1 LSGSVELSGVS
12 ARPGGD
18 PSVPDATPTRPGEP
32 TSITDF
38 LTDGSLAG
46 LCAQLSTLTGVGVEL
61 RSADGLRIVWNP
73 CGGWRVEEARP
84 VPPDATVAPLTVD
97 GRTIG
102 TLVVQSGEP
111 RLPTGQPG
119 LARAALERTVS
130 LLGSTAAELCQ
141 NELSLRHRITEVS
154 ALLRMNTL
162 LSRAASVD
170 RVLEVAMDSALD
182 VLGMD
187 AGSVVLFEEGDHL
200 AALERD
206 VTHKVVRNLSRE
218 WVDCPLPLSRDRL
231 FDRLALA
238 GECAVSEDLWADE
251 RVLIPDRAAA
261 EGLRSFINAGLI
273 FQGRALGVI
282 RLYSRTPRRFSE
294 SDRRL
299 LRSLAEQAAVSIE
312 QARLLRLEEEER
324 RIARQLEL
332 AADVQRRMLPGRM
345 PEVPGLDVAARYTP
359 SNELGGDFYDLLTLG
374 GHLGVVVGDVVGKG
388 VAAALLMSAVRAML
402 RAQAEY
408 VYDLDEVIR
417 RVNVALTRDTR
428 QSEFVSLWYGVIDPA
443 GRRLTY
449 CSAGHEPTMLLRP
462 EGGRWSATDLAV
474 GGMVVGVDEAQA
486 YARAIVDLR
495 AGDVLVAYTD
505 GLTDARNFQ
514 KEKFG
519 RERLRETVR
528 SALEREPGMSAA
540 GLVERVMWELR
551 QFAGLAERVDDQ
563 TIVVVRVV

>member
-1 LSGSVELSGVS
+1 VGVAEASGNVAVGVGH
-12 ARPGGD
+12 AAEGAVR
-18 PSVPDATPTRPGEP
+18 AGEP
-32 TSITDF
+32 TNITEF

-61 RSADGLRIVWNP
+61 RSAEGARIAWNP
-73 CGGWRVEEARP
+73 GGGWRVEAAEP
-84 VPPDATVAPLTVD
+84 VPADATVVPLVVD

-102 TLVVQSGEP
+102 TLVVSSGEP
-111 RLPTGQPG
+111 RLPEGRPG
-119 LARAALERTVS
+119 LARAALERTVA
-130 LLGSTAAELCQ
+130 LLGGTAAELCR
-141 NELSLRHRITEVS
+141 NELSLRHRIVEVS
-154 ALLRMNTL
+154 ALLRMNAL

-182 VLGMD
+182 VLGLD

-200 AALERD
+200 ADLERD

-218 WVDCPLPLSRDRL
+218 WVDCPLPLSKDRL
-231 FDRLALA
+231 FDRLALS
-238 GECAVSEDLWADE
+238 GEGAVSEDLWADE
-251 RVLIPDRAAA
+251 RVLIPERARA

-273 FQGRALGVI
+273 FQGRALGVM

-332 AADVQRRMLPGRM
+332 AADVQRRMLPARM
-345 PEVPGLDVAARYTP
+345 PDVPGLDVAARYLP
-359 SNELGGDFYDLLTLG
+359 SNELGGDFYDLMTLG
-374 GHLGVVVGDVVGKG
+374 GHLGVAVGDVVGKG

-402 RAQAEY
+402 RAQVEY

-417 RVNVALTRDTR
+417 RMNVALTRDTL

-449 CSAGHEPTMLLRP
+449 CSAGHEPTMLLRRRD
-462 EGGRWSATDLAV
+462 GAWSATELAV
-474 GGMVVGVDEAQA
+474 GGMVIGVDEGQRYERGA
-486 YARAIVDLR
+486 VDLSP
-495 AGDVLVAYTD
+495 GDVLLAYTD

-519 RERLRETVR
+519 RERLR
-528 SALEREPGMSAA
+528 SAALAALEREPGLSAA